1 MGDKITKGEK
11 WKKVLEADNQMQEE
25 QPRVVESRR

>member
-11 WKKVLEADNQMQEE
+11 WKKVLEADDRMQEE
-25 QPRVVESRR
+25 QLRVAESRR